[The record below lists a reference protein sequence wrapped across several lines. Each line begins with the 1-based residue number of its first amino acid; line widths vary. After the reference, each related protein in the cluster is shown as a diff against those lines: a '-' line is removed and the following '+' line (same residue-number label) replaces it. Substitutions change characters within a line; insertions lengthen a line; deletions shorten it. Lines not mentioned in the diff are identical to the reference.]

1 MSFNF
6 PSCTGLCDQGREPCT
21 CMNQREG
28 GECIKDG
35 RPVAE
40 MACAEPEPEPSF
52 WRALFDFLTAPK
64 FTP

>member
-1 MSFNF
+1 MNF
-6 PSCTGLCDQGREPCT
+6 TTPCTGVCNQGRSCTCI
-21 CMNQREG
+21 NQSNG

>member
-1 MSFNF
+1 MNF
-6 PSCTGLCDQGREPCT
+6 TTNCNSACNQGRNCT
-21 CMNQREG
+21 CMNQNNG
-28 GECIKDG
+28 GECIRDG